1 MTRKE
6 LIGIGI
12 SERHEKGEQAGKDLV
27 DLAWCIL
34 FCFIL
39 FAQLFPHGMATY
51 FMLSSVSRHYFESD

>member
-12 SERHEKGEQAGKDLV
+12 SERHEKGEQAGEDLL

-39 FAQLFPHGMATY
+39 FAQLFPHGMAAC
-51 FMLSSVSRHYFESD
+51 FMFPFVYKHDI